1 VKLDPLAVTLL
12 VGRAAGV
19 LVAGGLGLV
28 AYGAAVRGDYPGK
41 AQVARYAAYLDRTLR
56 LCFVRAT
63 SAAILRGQ
71 AAGLLVAA
79 LVGVGFD
86 ARIGLVLGAAALVG
100 PAGWLALE
108 RRRRVLA
115 FDEQADGFILSLA
128 NSLKVVPNIGA
139 AIDAVMPVVR
149 DPIRQELGVVL
160 GEMRVGSSVEQA
172 LLNASARARAGTFDA
187 AVSALLVGRQVG
199 GNLPKV
205 LETTAATIREM
216 NRLDG
221 VVRTKTAEGKAQLW
235 VLACFPFALCGMLE
249 MVSPGYFLPL
259 QASFVGHLIA
269 GVAVAFWL
277 GALVMARKILK
288 VDL

>member
-1 VKLDPLAVTLL
+1 MKLEPLTVTLL
-12 VGRAAGV
+12 FARVAGV
-19 LVAGGLGLV
+19 LLAVGLALV
-28 AYGAAVRGDYPGK
+28 AYGIAVRGDYPGK
-41 AQVARYAAYLDRTLR
+41 AQIERYAAYLDRTLR
-56 LCFVRAT
+56 LCFVRTT

-79 LVGVGFD
+79 LAAVAVD
-86 ARIGLVLGAAALVG
+86 AWIGLVLAALALVG
-100 PAGWLALE
+100 PAGWLALT
-108 RRRRVLA
+108 RHRRVQA
-115 FDEQADGFILSLA
+115 FDEQADGFILALA
-128 NSLKVVPNIGA
+128 NSLKAVPNIGA
-139 AIDAVMPVVR
+139 AIDAIMPVVR

-205 LETTAATIREM
+205 LETTAGTIREM
-216 NRLDG
+216 NRLEG

-235 VLACFPFALCGMLE
+235 VLACFPFVLCGMLE
-249 MVSPGYFLPL
+249 MVSPGYFVPL
-259 QASFVGHLIA
+259 QTSFLGHVITGIA
-269 GVAVAFWL
+269 VVFWL
-277 GALVMARKILK
+277 GALIAARKILK

>member
-1 VKLDPLAVTLL
+1 VKIDPLAVTLL
-12 VGRAAGV
+12 LGRGAGV
-19 LVAGGLGLV
+19 LVVSGLALI

-56 LCFVRAT
+56 LCFVRTT

-71 AAGLLVAA
+71 TAALLVAA
-79 LVGVGFD
+79 LVGVALD
-86 ARIGLVLGAAALVG
+86 ARIGAPLAAAALVG
-100 PAGWLALE
+100 PAAWLALV
-108 RRRRVLA
+108 RRRRILA

-139 AIDAVMPVVR
+139 AIDAIMPVVR

-205 LETTAATIREM
+205 LETTAGTIREM
-216 NRLDG
+216 NRLEG

-235 VLACFPFALCGMLE
+235 VLASFPFVLCGMLE

-259 QASFVGHLIA
+259 QASFLGHVLAGIAVVLWLSALI
-269 GVAVAFWL
+269 V
-277 GALVMARKILK
+277 ARKILK